1 LQGWIANQGEENFL
15 RLVINP
21 SEQISQGYNGSTV
34 RLKDG
39 GEVQGLVLSA
49 KNPVIVQS
57 QGGLVQMIPAGKVEK
72 VEDLKHSLML
82 SADQSGLNAQDLADL
97 TAYLKTLK

>member
-1 LQGWIANQGEENFL
+1 MQGWIANQGEENFL
-15 RLVINP
+15 RSVINP

-82 SADQSGLNAQDLADL
+82 SADQLGLNAQDLADL